1 MVYSVVGKSFP
12 MKMMSGA
19 VFRPPK
25 SGTNVSVFFIIL
37 FHMFNCL
44 VTVFFISL
52 ELIILEQKWNSFNLI
67 MGI

>member
-19 VFRPPK
+19 VFRPSK

-37 FHMFNCL
+37 FHIFNCL
-44 VTVFFISL
+44 VVVFLISL
-52 ELIILEQKWNSFNLI
+52 ELLILEQKWNSFNLI

>member
-1 MVYSVVGKSFP
+1 

-19 VFRPPK
+19 VFRPPN

-37 FHMFNCL
+37 FHIFNCL

-52 ELIILEQKWNSFNLI
+52 ELIILEQKWNIFNLI